1 MPLCVSHVCAD
12 HIPVLVPDS
21 GSDTWNYILYN
32 LRAAHKRIVSSSAAQ
47 ARTPF
52 HPRVYQLPTLPF
64 PSVSMA
70 NFARPFPD
78 PGNGLLL
85 GDIFSGIG
93 GWELAANSEWECVF
107 AAEVEPHARKVWE
120 ANHGR
125 QPDVGDILE
134 FSPSSTK
141 FAHVFCISFPCQ
153 SSSQAGQRL
162 GRADPRGGKVLERA
176 LDMVDAARPPLVVF
190 ENVKGFKTVQEGSYY
205 TWLEDRLRSIGYPS
219 IRSAVLSTHHYG
231 IPQKRERLYL
241 VAFREDCAHFA
252 DDFDFPAGNEQMT
265 PTAGRLRLQKLRPA
279 VSSALDLARARGK
292 APSGTGEPSSASHLR
307 NGSESCGSG
316 PTRICWYISCSK
328 GLPHTISR
336 QSSAMPH
343 TSAHGRRST
352 SRLPPS
358 ISFACSGGRYHGAVR
373 PPVPCRWDTLG
384 VCQHV
389 GRSSEA
395 AISFQPLAKR
405 IKWRAEWLAST
416 QPPRWRSAS
425 VPKRE
430 RIVCRISAADGCEPA
445 SSSRVHWPS
454 SITR

>member
-1 MPLCVSHVCAD
+1 
-12 HIPVLVPDS
+12 
-21 GSDTWNYILYN
+21 
-32 LRAAHKRIVSSSAAQ
+32 
-47 ARTPF
+47 
-52 HPRVYQLPTLPF
+52 
-64 PSVSMA
+64 MA

-252 DDFDFPAGNEQMT
+252 DDFVFPAGNEQAT
-265 PTAGRLRLQKLRPA
+265 P
-279 VSSALDLARARGK
+279 
-292 APSGTGEPSSASHLR
+292 SASIFL
-307 NGSESCGSG
+307 
-316 PTRICWYISCSK
+316 K
-328 GLPHTISR
+328 
-336 QSSAMPH
+336 
-343 TSAHGRRST
+343 RR
-352 SRLPPS
+352 
-358 ISFACSGGRYHGAVR
+358 
-373 PPVPCRWDTLG
+373 
-384 VCQHV
+384 
-389 GRSSEA
+389 
-395 AISFQPLAKR
+395 LAKR
-405 IKWRAEWLAST
+405 LVNTIRCGGRGSKDRHAWDMVPRQRGGWYQLSVLDCKRLMGFPEDYKMPVPVTHQFRLLGNAVPT
-416 QPPRWRSAS
+416 QPAARILHECRRVIFELYAQQMC
-425 VPKRE
+425 KRARKE
-430 RIVCRISAADGCEPA
+430 F
-445 SSSRVHWPS
+445 
-454 SITR
+454 